1 MAKCRMIIKWVEKDL
16 PRHVSFWLIVWVLC
30 RMNCC
35 TCHVGFKNAMIT
47 NAIVSERTSHF
58 GNRQSSCIDGSFCL
72 DESARTSW
80 CFLLDFTVKIQSI
93 CIFESCIS
101 WVCFTSIFEGGPRL
115 ARLSGFQWTHTGQVQ
130 HWFRRTHITLCLQY
144 SILFSTGPSL
154 YICHSHTSFCL
165 AIFEESM
172 SLRHAIFFSPALLFI
187 FARSVS

>member
-1 MAKCRMIIKWVEKDL
+1 MMATCRMIIKWVEKDL

-80 CFLLDFTVKIQSI
+80 CLLLNFKDTEYLHIYIMYMIWCLLLQLNLVFI
-93 CIFESCIS
+93 CEIHRRWNDE
-101 WVCFTSIFEGGPRL
+101 TEK
-115 ARLSGFQWTHTGQVQ
+115 HTNKM
-130 HWFRRTHITLCLQY
+130 
-144 SILFSTGPSL
+144 
-154 YICHSHTSFCL
+154 
-165 AIFEESM
+165 AEK
-172 SLRHAIFFSPALLFI
+172 FI
-187 FARSVS
+187 FANSSNPF